1 MSIQTL
7 FHNREPASRERLYT
21 PPVLLLAAIVGVSFF
36 GAGFVMPLRAL
47 YGRSVGA
54 NGVEIGLMASS
65 FLLAGFLAAPL
76 IGRLTDKLG
85 AGNVL
90 WAGLLAH
97 TVLVLAYIPA
107 QDPILLIGL
116 RALEGVAAAAAYPPA
131 RALMNRLAPATRQ
144 GEALGMLASA
154 QTAGI
159 LLGPVIGV
167 LLASQSGY
175 NAAFALAS
183 LPLAVGVAVTLFFLP
198 RRASSEAMP
207 GAKTKNDSWRVAF
220 TRPLTLTYALQ
231 AALGMSGG
239 VIITVWSLYMADRG
253 ASLPLIGLSYT
264 TYALP
269 SMLLTPLAGRFSDRV
284 GRFWPLTLGFALFGV
299 VWLVYGFPLTPIT
312 IIVVSGLEGIP
323 ASLLSAALGG
333 LLADSTP
340 EIARG
345 RAQANFSA
353 AGTLGSLISSVLAG
367 ALYATGPGIPF
378 VVVGLV
384 YLLIPL
390 LLFLPA
396 LRHLI
401 SRSHLRAAEPESS
414 PPEPSVALPA

>member
-1 MSIQTL
+1 MAAIQ
-7 FHNREPASRERLYT
+7 AQRERLYT
-21 PPVLLLAAIVGVSFF
+21 PPVLLLGAIVGVSFF

-54 NGVEIGLMASS
+54 TGVEIGLMASS

-76 IGRLTDKLG
+76 IGRLTDKFG

-90 WAGLLAH
+90 WVGLLAH
-97 TVLVLAYIPA
+97 ALLVLAYIPA

-183 LPLAVGVAVTLFFLP
+183 LPLALGVVTALLFLP
-198 RRASSEAMP
+198 RRANEETAASNAESD
-207 GAKTKNDSWRVAF
+207 GGWRIAF
-220 TRPLTLTYALQ
+220 TRPLTLTYVLQ

-284 GRFWPLTLGFALFGV
+284 GRFWPLTIGFALFGL
-299 VWLVYGFPLTPIT
+299 VWLAYGLPLTPIT
-312 IIVVSGLEGIP
+312 IIIVSGLEGIP
-323 ASLLSAALGG
+323 AALLSSSLGG

-340 EIARG
+340 ANARG

-353 AGTLGSLISSVLAG
+353 AGTFGSLVSSVLAG
-367 ALYATGPGIPF
+367 ALYVTGPGIPF
-378 VVVGLV
+378 VVVGVV

-390 LLFLPA
+390 VLFLPA

-401 SRSHLRAAEPESS
+401 LRSHLRAAGPEEAPS
-414 PPEPSVALPA
+414 EPSVALPA

>member
-1 MSIQTL
+1 MASIQI
-7 FHNREPASRERLYT
+7 PRERLYT

-54 NGVEIGLMASS
+54 TGVEIGLMASS

-76 IGRLTDKLG
+76 IGRLTDRLG

-90 WAGLLAH
+90 WVGLLAH
-97 TVLVLAYIPA
+97 ALLVLAYIPA
-107 QDPILLIGL
+107 QNPIALIGL
-116 RALEGVAAAAAYPPA
+116 RALEGIAAAAAYPPA

-144 GEALGMLASA
+144 GEAQGMLASA

-183 LPLAVGVAVTLFFLP
+183 LPLALGVVVTLVVLP
-198 RRASSEAMP
+198 RRSNAEAMAS
-207 GAKTKNDSWRVAF
+207 GAAAEGGWRVAF

-284 GRFWPLTLGFALFGV
+284 GRFWPLTLGFALFGL
-299 VWLVYGFPLTPIT
+299 VWLAYGLPLTPIT
-312 IIVVSGLEGIP
+312 IIVISGLEGIP
-323 ASLLSAALGG
+323 AALLTSSLGG

-340 EIARG
+340 ANARG

-367 ALYATGPGIPF
+367 ALYASGPGIPF

-384 YLLIPL
+384 YLLIPIT
-390 LLFLPA
+390 LFLPA
-396 LRHLI
+396 LRRMV
-401 SRSHLRAAEPESS
+401 SKSHLRVAEPVERA
-414 PPEPSVALPA
+414 PEPAVTLPA

>member
-1 MSIQTL
+1 MSLQTL
-7 FHNREPASRERLYT
+7 FHNREPVSRERLYT

-65 FLLAGFLAAPL
+65 FLLAGLLATPL
-76 IGRLTDKLG
+76 IGRLTDKVG

-97 TVLVLAYIPA
+97 TILVLAYIPA

-116 RALEGVAAAAAYPPA
+116 RALEGIAAAAAYPPA

-183 LPLAVGVAVTLFFLP
+183 LPLALGVAVTLFFLP
-198 RRASSEAMP
+198 RRASGETTPPDAAL
-207 GAKTKNDSWRVAF
+207 GNWRVAF

-231 AALGMSGG
+231 TALGMSGG

-312 IIVVSGLEGIP
+312 IIIVSGLEGIP
-323 ASLLSAALGG
+323 ASLLSASLGG

-340 EIARG
+340 ANARG

-367 ALYATGPGIPF
+367 ALYASGPGIPF

-390 LLFLPA
+390 VLFLPA

-401 SRSHLRAAEPESS
+401 SRSHLRAAEPEDRL
-414 PPEPSVALPA
+414 PEPAVTLPA

>member
-1 MSIQTL
+1 MASIQI
-7 FHNREPASRERLYT
+7 PRERLYT
-21 PPVLLLAAIVGVSFF
+21 TPVLLLAAIVGVSFF

-54 NGVEIGLMASS
+54 TGVEIGLMASS

-76 IGRLTDKLG
+76 IGRLTDRLG

-90 WAGLLAH
+90 WAGVLAH
-97 TVLVLAYIPA
+97 ALLVLAYIPV

-116 RALEGVAAAAAYPPA
+116 RALEGIAAAAAYPPA

-144 GEALGMLASA
+144 GEAQGMLASA

-183 LPLAVGVAVTLFFLP
+183 LPLVLGVAVALIFLP
-198 RRASSEAMP
+198 RRADTAATTS
-207 GAKTKNDSWRVAF
+207 GAVAEGGWRVAF
-220 TRPLTLTYALQ
+220 TRPLRLTYALQ

-239 VIITVWSLYMADRG
+239 VIITIWSLYMADRG
-253 ASLPLIGLSYT
+253 ASLLLIGLSYT

-284 GRFWPLTLGFALFGV
+284 GRFWPLTLGFALFGL
-299 VWLVYGFPLTPIT
+299 VWLAYGLPLTPIT
-312 IIVVSGLEGIP
+312 IIVISGLEGIP
-323 ASLLSAALGG
+323 AALLTSSLGG

-340 EIARG
+340 ANARG

-367 ALYATGPGIPF
+367 AVYASGPGAPF
-378 VVVGLV
+378 VVVGLI
-384 YLLIPL
+384 YLLIPVT
-390 LLFLPA
+390 LFLPA
-396 LRHLI
+396 LRRLV
-401 SRSHLRAAEPESS
+401 STSHLRAAAPVERA
-414 PPEPSVALPA
+414 PEPAGALPA

>member
-1 MSIQTL
+1 M
-7 FHNREPASRERLYT
+7 ASVQIPRERLYT

-54 NGVEIGLMASS
+54 TGVEIGLMASS

-76 IGRLTDKLG
+76 IGRLTDRLG

-90 WAGLLAH
+90 WVGLLAH
-97 TVLVLAYIPA
+97 ALLVLAYIPA
-107 QDPILLIGL
+107 QNPIALIGL
-116 RALEGVAAAAAYPPA
+116 RALEGIAAAAAYPPA

-144 GEALGMLASA
+144 GEAQGMLASA

-183 LPLAVGVAVTLFFLP
+183 LPLALGVVVTLVVLP
-198 RRASSEAMP
+198 RRANAEAMAS
-207 GAKTKNDSWRVAF
+207 GAAAEGGWRVAF

-284 GRFWPLTLGFALFGV
+284 GRFWPLTLGFALFGL
-299 VWLVYGFPLTPIT
+299 VWLAYGLPLTPIA
-312 IIVVSGLEGIP
+312 IIVISGLEGIP
-323 ASLLSAALGG
+323 AALLTSSLGG

-340 EIARG
+340 ANARG

-367 ALYATGPGIPF
+367 ALYASGPGVPF
-378 VVVGLV
+378 VVVGLI
-384 YLLIPL
+384 YLLIPIT
-390 LLFLPA
+390 LFLPA
-396 LRHLI
+396 LRQMV
-401 SRSHLRAAEPESS
+401 SKSHLRAAELVERA
-414 PPEPSVALPA
+414 PEPAVTLPA

>member
-1 MSIQTL
+1 MSLRTV
-7 FHNREPASRERLYT
+7 FHKRDHMRRERLYT

-54 NGVEIGLMASS
+54 TGVEIGLMASS

-76 IGRLTDKLG
+76 IGRLTDRLG

-90 WAGLLAH
+90 WVGLLAH
-97 TVLVLAYIPA
+97 ALLVLAYIPA

-116 RALEGVAAAAAYPPA
+116 RALEGIAAAAAYPPA

-144 GEALGMLASA
+144 GEAQGALASA

-183 LPLAVGVAVTLFFLP
+183 LPLALGVVVALIFLP
-198 RRASSEAMP
+198 RRANAEAMAS
-207 GAKTKNDSWRVAF
+207 GAAADSGWRIAF
-220 TRPLTLTYALQ
+220 TRPLRLTYTLQ

-239 VIITVWSLYMADRG
+239 VIITIWSLYMADRG
-253 ASLPLIGLSYT
+253 ASLPLIGLSYS

-269 SMLLTPLAGRFSDRV
+269 MMLLTPFAGRFSDRV
-284 GRFWPLTLGFALFGV
+284 GRFWPLTLGFALFG
-299 VWLVYGFPLTPIT
+299 LVYLAYGFPLTPIT
-312 IIVVSGLEGIP
+312 IIVISGLEGIP
-323 ASLLSAALGG
+323 AAMLSSSLGG

-340 EIARG
+340 AEARG

-367 ALYATGPGIPF
+367 ALYASGPGVPF
-378 VVVGLV
+378 VVVGLI
-384 YLLIPL
+384 YLLIPVT
-390 LLFLPA
+390 LFLPA
-396 LRHLI
+396 LRRLV
-401 SRSHLRAAEPESS
+401 SKSHLRAAEPVERAPESAVILS
-414 PPEPSVALPA
+414 A

>member
-1 MSIQTL
+1 MATI
-7 FHNREPASRERLYT
+7 RVSRERLYT
-21 PPVLLLAAIVGVSFF
+21 PPVLLLVAIVGVSFF

-54 NGVEIGLMASS
+54 TGVEIGLMASS

-76 IGRLTDKLG
+76 IGRLTDRVG

-90 WAGLLAH
+90 WVGLLAH
-97 TVLVLAYIPA
+97 AVLVLAYIPA

-116 RALEGVAAAAAYPPA
+116 RAMEGVAAAAAYPPA

-175 NAAFALAS
+175 SAAFALAS
-183 LPLAVGVAVTLFFLP
+183 LPLALGVTFTLLFLP
-198 RRASSEAMP
+198 RRADGRTKTS
-207 GAKTKNDSWRVAF
+207 GAQDDSGWRIAF
-220 TRPLTLTYALQ
+220 TRPLTLTYILQ

-253 ASLPLIGLSYT
+253 ASLPLIGLSYS

-284 GRFWPLTLGFALFGV
+284 GRFWPLTIGFALFGV
-299 VWLVYGFPLTPIT
+299 IYVVYGFPLTPIT
-312 IIVVSGLEGIP
+312 LVVISGLEGVP
-323 ASLLSAALGG
+323 GALLSASLGG

-340 EIARG
+340 GNARG

-353 AGTLGSLISSVLAG
+353 SGTFGSLVSSVLAG

-384 YLLIPL
+384 YLLITL
-390 LLFLPA
+390 TLFLPA

-401 SRSHLRAAEPESS
+401 SRSHLRAAG
-414 PPEPSVALPA
+414 PPELPTEPGIALPA

>member
-1 MSIQTL
+1 MASMQIQ
-7 FHNREPASRERLYT
+7 RERLYT

-54 NGVEIGLMASS
+54 TGVEIGLMASS
-65 FLLAGFLAAPL
+65 FLLAGLLAAPL

-90 WAGLLAH
+90 WVGLLAH
-97 TVLVLAYIPA
+97 ALLVLAYIPV

-183 LPLAVGVAVTLFFLP
+183 LPLALGVAVTLFFLP
-198 RRASSEAMP
+198 RRASGEASAPMRRLGP
-207 GAKTKNDSWRVAF
+207 GAS
-220 TRPLTLTYALQ
+220 
-231 AALGMSGG
+231 
-239 VIITVWSLYMADRG
+239 
-253 ASLPLIGLSYT
+253 
-264 TYALP
+264 P
-269 SMLLTPLAGRFSDRV
+269 S
-284 GRFWPLTLGFALFGV
+284 
-299 VWLVYGFPLTPIT
+299 
-312 IIVVSGLEGIP
+312 P
-323 ASLLSAALGG
+323 A
-333 LLADSTP
+333 
-340 EIARG
+340 R
-345 RAQANFSA
+345 
-353 AGTLGSLISSVLAG
+353 
-367 ALYATGPGIPF
+367 
-378 VVVGLV
+378 
-384 YLLIPL
+384 
-390 LLFLPA
+390 
-396 LRHLI
+396 
-401 SRSHLRAAEPESS
+401 
-414 PPEPSVALPA
+414 

>member
-1 MSIQTL
+1 MATI
-7 FHNREPASRERLYT
+7 RIPRERLYT

-54 NGVEIGLMASS
+54 TGIEIGLMASS

-76 IGRLTDKLG
+76 IGRLTDRLG

-90 WAGLLAH
+90 WVGLLGHAL
-97 TVLVLAYIPA
+97 LVLAYIPA
-107 QDPILLIGL
+107 QDPIVLIGL
-116 RALEGVAAAAAYPPA
+116 RALEGIAAAAAYPPA

-144 GEALGMLASA
+144 GEALGALASA

-159 LLGPVIGV
+159 LLGPVLGV

-183 LPLAVGVAVTLFFLP
+183 LPLALGMVVTLLFLP
-198 RRASSEAMP
+198 RRASGETMASETASR
-207 GAKTKNDSWRVAF
+207 GGWRVAF

-239 VIITVWSLYMADRG
+239 VIITIWSLYMADRG
-253 ASLPLIGLSYT
+253 APLPLIGLSYT
-264 TYALP
+264 TWAIP
-269 SMLLTPLAGRFSDRV
+269 SVLLTPLAGRFSDRV
-284 GRFWPLTLGFALFGV
+284 GRFWPLTLGFALFG
-299 VWLVYGFPLTPIT
+299 LVFLAYGFPLTPIT

-323 ASLLSAALGG
+323 AAMLSASLGG

-340 EIARG
+340 TSARG

-367 ALYATGPGIPF
+367 ALYATGPGVPF

-384 YLLIPL
+384 YLLTPVA
-390 LLFLPA
+390 LFVPA
-396 LRHLI
+396 LRRLVTQ
-401 SRSHLRAAEPESS
+401 SHLRAVAPAEAAS
-414 PPEPSVALPA
+414 EPACALPA

>member
-1 MSIQTL
+1 MSLPTL
-7 FHNREPASRERLYT
+7 FHNRERSPHERLYT
-21 PPVLLLAAIVGVSFF
+21 PPVLVLAAIVGVSFF

-54 NGVEIGLMASS
+54 TGVEIGLMASS

-76 IGRLTDKLG
+76 IGRLTDRLG

-90 WAGLLAH
+90 WAGLLGHAL
-97 TVLVLAYIPA
+97 LVLAYIPA

-144 GEALGMLASA
+144 GEALGMLSSA

-183 LPLAVGVAVTLFFLP
+183 LPLALGVAITLFFLP
-198 RRASSEAMP
+198 RRANGETTAPDMAS
-207 GAKTKNDSWRVAF
+207 GNWRVAF

-231 AALGMSGG
+231 TALGMSGG

-269 SMLLTPLAGRFSDRV
+269 SMLLTPFAGRFSDRV
-284 GRFWPLTLGFALFGV
+284 GRFWPLTLGFALFGL
-299 VWLVYGFPLTPIT
+299 VWLAYGFPLTPIM
-312 IIVVSGLEGIP
+312 IIIFSGLEGIP
-323 ASLLSAALGG
+323 ASM
-333 LLADSTP
+333 LADHTP
-340 EIARG
+340 TDARG

-353 AGTLGSLISSVLAG
+353 VGTLGSLISSVLAG
-367 ALYATGPGIPF
+367 ALYASGPGVPF

-390 LLFLPA
+390 ALFLPA
-396 LRHLI
+396 LRGLL
-401 SRSHLRAAEPESS
+401 SNSHLRAVAPQEC
-414 PPEPSVALPA
+414 PPETGVALPV

>member
-1 MSIQTL
+1 MAAIQ
-7 FHNREPASRERLYT
+7 AQRERLYT
-21 PPVLLLAAIVGVSFF
+21 PPVLLLGAIVGVSFF

-54 NGVEIGLMASS
+54 TGVEIGLMASS

-76 IGRLTDKLG
+76 IGRLTDKFG

-90 WAGLLAH
+90 WVGLLAH
-97 TVLVLAYIPA
+97 ALLVLAYIPA

-183 LPLAVGVAVTLFFLP
+183 LPLALGVVTALLFLP
-198 RRASSEAMP
+198 RRANEETAASNAESD
-207 GAKTKNDSWRVAF
+207 GGWRIAF
-220 TRPLTLTYALQ
+220 TRPLTLTYVLQ

-284 GRFWPLTLGFALFGV
+284 GRFWPLTIGFALFGL
-299 VWLVYGFPLTPIT
+299 VWLAYGLPLTPIT
-312 IIVVSGLEGIP
+312 IIIVSGLEGIP
-323 ASLLSAALGG
+323 AALLSSSLGG

-340 EIARG
+340 ANARG

-353 AGTLGSLISSVLAG
+353 AGTFGSLVSSVLAG
-367 ALYATGPGIPF
+367 ALYVTGPGIPF

-390 LLFLPA
+390 VLFLPA
-396 LRHLI
+396 LRGLI
-401 SRSHLRAAEPESS
+401 STSHLRAAGSADV
-414 PPEPSVALPA
+414 PPEPGVALPA

>member
-1 MSIQTL
+1 
-7 FHNREPASRERLYT
+7 
-21 PPVLLLAAIVGVSFF
+21 
-36 GAGFVMPLRAL
+36 
-47 YGRSVGA
+47 
-54 NGVEIGLMASS
+54 
-65 FLLAGFLAAPL
+65 
-76 IGRLTDKLG
+76 
-85 AGNVL
+85 
-90 WAGLLAH
+90 
-97 TVLVLAYIPA
+97 
-107 QDPILLIGL
+107 
-116 RALEGVAAAAAYPPA
+116 
-131 RALMNRLAPATRQ
+131 MNRLAPATRQ
-144 GEALGMLASA
+144 GEARGMLASA

-183 LPLAVGVAVTLFFLP
+183 LPLALGVVTALLLLP
-198 RRASSEAMP
+198 RRANEETAASNAESD
-207 GAKTKNDSWRVAF
+207 GGWRVAF
-220 TRPLTLTYALQ
+220 TRPLTLTYVLQ

-239 VIITVWSLYMADRG
+239 VIITIWSLYMADRG

-284 GRFWPLTLGFALFGV
+284 GRFWPLTIGFALFGL
-299 VWLVYGFPLTPIT
+299 VWIVYGFPLTPIT
-312 IIVVSGLEGIP
+312 IIIVSGLEGIP
-323 ASLLSAALGG
+323 ASLLSASLGG

-340 EIARG
+340 ANARG

-353 AGTLGSLISSVLAG
+353 AGTFGSLVSSVLAG
-367 ALYATGPGIPF
+367 ALYVTGPGIPF
-378 VVVGLV
+378 VVVGVV

-390 LLFLPA
+390 VLFLPA

-401 SRSHLRAAEPESS
+401 SRSHLRAAESADV

>member
-1 MSIQTL
+1 MATIQ
-7 FHNREPASRERLYT
+7 AQRERLYT
-21 PPVLLLAAIVGVSFF
+21 PSVLLLAAIVGVSFF

-54 NGVEIGLMASS
+54 TGVEIGLMASS
-65 FLLAGFLAAPL
+65 FLLSGFLAAPL

-90 WAGLLAH
+90 WVGLLAH
-97 TVLVLAYIPA
+97 ALLVLAYIPA
-107 QDPILLIGL
+107 QDPVLLIGV

-183 LPLAVGVAVTLFFLP
+183 LPLALGVVTALLFLP
-198 RRASSEAMP
+198 RHANEEMAASNAEDD
-207 GAKTKNDSWRVAF
+207 GGWRVAF
-220 TRPLTLTYALQ
+220 TRPLTLTYVLQ

-269 SMLLTPLAGRFSDRV
+269 SMLLTPLAGRFSDRI
-284 GRFWPLTLGFALFGV
+284 GRFWPLTIGFALFGL
-299 VWLVYGFPLTPIT
+299 VWLVYGFPLTPIA
-312 IIVVSGLEGIP
+312 IIIVSGLEGIP
-323 ASLLSAALGG
+323 ASLLSASLGG

-340 EIARG
+340 ANARG

-367 ALYATGPGIPF
+367 ALYASGPGVPF

-390 LLFLPA
+390 VLFLPA

-401 SRSHLRAAEPESS
+401 SRSHLRAAEPANS
-414 PPEPSVALPA
+414 PPEPGVALPA

>member
-1 MSIQTL
+1 MSLRTL
-7 FHNREPASRERLYT
+7 FHNRERVLRERLYT

-54 NGVEIGLMASS
+54 TGVEIGLMASS

-97 TVLVLAYIPA
+97 TALVLAYIPA

-144 GEALGMLASA
+144 GEALGMLSSA

-183 LPLAVGVAVTLFFLP
+183 LPLALGVAITLFFLP
-198 RRASSEAMP
+198 RRANGETTAPYMAS
-207 GAKTKNDSWRVAF
+207 GNWRVAF

-231 AALGMSGG
+231 TALGMSGG
-239 VIITVWSLYMADRG
+239 VIITIWSLYMADRG
-253 ASLPLIGLSYT
+253 AALPLIGLSYT

-269 SMLLTPLAGRFSDRV
+269 SMLLTPFAGRFSDRV
-284 GRFWPLTLGFALFGV
+284 GRFWPLTLGFALFGL
-299 VWLVYGFPLTPIT
+299 VWLAYGFPLTPIM
-312 IIVVSGLEGIP
+312 IIIFSGLEGIP
-323 ASLLSAALGG
+323 ASMLAAALGG
-333 LLADSTP
+333 LLADHTP
-340 EIARG
+340 ADARG
-345 RAQANFSA
+345 RVQANFSA

-367 ALYATGPGIPF
+367 ALYASGPGLPF

-390 LLFLPA
+390 ALFLPA
-396 LRHLI
+396 LRGLL
-401 SRSHLRAAEPESS
+401 SNSHLRAVAPEEC
-414 PPEPSVALPA
+414 PPETGVALAV

>member
-1 MSIQTL
+1 MTMASIQIP
-7 FHNREPASRERLYT
+7 RVRLYT

-54 NGVEIGLMASS
+54 TGVEIGLMASS

-76 IGRLTDKLG
+76 IGRLTDRLG

-90 WAGLLAH
+90 WVGLLAH
-97 TVLVLAYIPA
+97 ALLVLAYIPA
-107 QDPILLIGL
+107 QNPIALIGL
-116 RALEGVAAAAAYPPA
+116 RALEGIAAAAAYPPA

-144 GEALGMLASA
+144 GEAQGMLASA

-183 LPLAVGVAVTLFFLP
+183 LPLALGVVVTLVVLP
-198 RRASSEAMP
+198 RRSNAEAMAS
-207 GAKTKNDSWRVAF
+207 GAAAEGGWRVAF

-284 GRFWPLTLGFALFGV
+284 GRFWPLTLGFALFGL
-299 VWLVYGFPLTPIT
+299 VWLAYGLPLTPIA
-312 IIVVSGLEGIP
+312 IIVISGLEGIP
-323 ASLLSAALGG
+323 AALLTSSLGG

-340 EIARG
+340 ANARG

-367 ALYATGPGIPF
+367 ALYASGPGAPF
-378 VVVGLV
+378 VVVGLI
-384 YLLIPL
+384 YLLIPIT
-390 LLFLPA
+390 LFLPA
-396 LRHLI
+396 LRQMV
-401 SRSHLRAAEPESS
+401 SKSHLRAAELVERA
-414 PPEPSVALPA
+414 PEPSVTLPA

>member
-1 MSIQTL
+1 MATI
-7 FHNREPASRERLYT
+7 RVGGERLYT

-47 YGRSVGA
+47 YGRSIGA
-54 NGVEIGLMASS
+54 TGVEIGLMASS

-76 IGRLTDKLG
+76 IGRLTDRLG

-90 WAGLLAH
+90 WVGLLGHAL
-97 TVLVLAYIPA
+97 LVLAYIPA

-116 RALEGVAAAAAYPPA
+116 RALEGIAAAAAYPPA

-183 LPLAVGVAVTLFFLP
+183 LPLALGVIVAFFFLP
-198 RRASSEAMP
+198 RRASG
-207 GAKTKNDSWRVAF
+207 GATATDAALESWRIAF

-231 AALGMSGG
+231 LLLGMSGG
-239 VIITVWSLYMADRG
+239 VIITIWSLYMADRG

-269 SMLLTPLAGRFSDRV
+269 SMLLTPLAGRVSDRV
-284 GRFWPLTLGFALFGV
+284 GRFWPLTLGFALFGL
-299 VWLVYGFPLTPIT
+299 VWLAYGFPLTPIT
-312 IIVVSGLEGIP
+312 IIIISGLEGIP
-323 ASLLSAALGG
+323 AALLSASLGG

-340 EIARG
+340 ADARG

-367 ALYATGPGIPF
+367 ALYASGPGVPF
-378 VVVGLV
+378 VVVGSL
-384 YLLIPL
+384 YLLTPL
-390 LLFLPA
+390 ALFLPE
-396 LRHLI
+396 LRRLI
-401 SRSHLRAAEPESS
+401 SQSHLRAAKPMEAVTDST
-414 PPEPSVALPA
+414 SVLPA

>member
-1 MSIQTL
+1 MAAIQ
-7 FHNREPASRERLYT
+7 AQRERLYT
-21 PPVLLLAAIVGVSFF
+21 PAVLLLAAIVGVSFF

-76 IGRLTDKLG
+76 IGRLTDRLG

-90 WAGLLAH
+90 WVGLLAH
-97 TVLVLAYIPA
+97 ALLVLAYIPV

-116 RALEGVAAAAAYPPA
+116 RALEGIAAAAAYPPA

-175 NAAFALAS
+175 DAAFALAC
-183 LPLAVGVAVTLFFLP
+183 LPLALGVIVTLLFLP
-198 RRASSEAMP
+198 RRADGETATSHAQDD
-207 GAKTKNDSWRVAF
+207 GGWRIAF
-220 TRPLTLTYALQ
+220 TRPLTLTYVLQ

-239 VIITVWSLYMADRG
+239 VIITIWSLYMADRG

-284 GRFWPLTLGFALFGV
+284 GRFWPLTIGFALFGL

-312 IIVVSGLEGIP
+312 IIIVSGLEGIP
-323 ASLLSAALGG
+323 AALLSSSLGG

-340 EIARG
+340 ANARG

-353 AGTLGSLISSVLAG
+353 AGTFGSLVSSVLAG
-367 ALYATGPGIPF
+367 ALYVTGPGIPF
-378 VVVGLV
+378 VVVGVV

-390 LLFLPA
+390 VLFLPA
-396 LRHLI
+396 QRHLI
-401 SRSHLRAAEPESS
+401 LQSHLRAAEQVELPS
-414 PPEPSVALPA
+414 EPGVALPA

>member
-1 MSIQTL
+1 
-7 FHNREPASRERLYT
+7 
-21 PPVLLLAAIVGVSFF
+21 
-36 GAGFVMPLRAL
+36 
-47 YGRSVGA
+47 
-54 NGVEIGLMASS
+54 
-65 FLLAGFLAAPL
+65 
-76 IGRLTDKLG
+76 
-85 AGNVL
+85 
-90 WAGLLAH
+90 
-97 TVLVLAYIPA
+97 
-107 QDPILLIGL
+107 
-116 RALEGVAAAAAYPPA
+116 
-131 RALMNRLAPATRQ
+131 MNRLAPATRQ

-198 RRASSEAMP
+198 RRASSEAKL
-207 GAKTKNDSWRVAF
+207 GATTKNDSWRVAF

-231 AALGMSGG
+231 TALGMSGG

-323 ASLLSAALGG
+323 ASLVSAALGG

-367 ALYATGPGIPF
+367 ALYATGPGVPF

-414 PPEPSVALPA
+414 PPEPAVTLPA

>member
-1 MSIQTL
+1 
-7 FHNREPASRERLYT
+7 
-21 PPVLLLAAIVGVSFF
+21 
-36 GAGFVMPLRAL
+36 
-47 YGRSVGA
+47 
-54 NGVEIGLMASS
+54 
-65 FLLAGFLAAPL
+65 
-76 IGRLTDKLG
+76 
-85 AGNVL
+85 
-90 WAGLLAH
+90 
-97 TVLVLAYIPA
+97 
-107 QDPILLIGL
+107 
-116 RALEGVAAAAAYPPA
+116 
-131 RALMNRLAPATRQ
+131 MNRLAPTTRQ

-183 LPLAVGVAVTLFFLP
+183 LPLALGVTVTLFFLP
-198 RRASSEAMP
+198 RRANGETSEPDAAL
-207 GAKTKNDSWRVAF
+207 GNWRVAF
-220 TRPLTLTYALQ
+220 TRPLTLTYTLQ
-231 AALGMSGG
+231 TALGMSGG

-323 ASLLSAALGG
+323 ASLLSASLGG

-340 EIARG
+340 ANARG

-367 ALYATGPGIPF
+367 ALYASGPGVPF

-390 LLFLPA
+390 VLFLPA

-401 SRSHLRAAEPESS
+401 SRSHLRAAEPEDSL
-414 PPEPSVALPA
+414 PEPAVTLPA

>member
-1 MSIQTL
+1 MAAIQAQ
-7 FHNREPASRERLYT
+7 REWLYT
-21 PPVLLLAAIVGVSFF
+21 PPVLLLAAIIGVSFF

-54 NGVEIGLMASS
+54 TGVEIGLMASS

-76 IGRLTDKLG
+76 IGRLTDKVG

-90 WAGLLAH
+90 WVGLLAH
-97 TVLVLAYIPA
+97 ALLVLAYIPA

-183 LPLAVGVAVTLFFLP
+183 LPLALGVVTALLFLP
-198 RRASSEAMP
+198 RRADGGAEASNAEDV
-207 GAKTKNDSWRVAF
+207 GGWRIAF
-220 TRPLTLTYALQ
+220 TRPLTLTYVLQ

-284 GRFWPLTLGFALFGV
+284 GRFWPLTIGFALFGL
-299 VWLVYGFPLTPIT
+299 VWLAYGLPLTPIT
-312 IIVVSGLEGIP
+312 IIIVSGLEGIP
-323 ASLLSAALGG
+323 AALLSSSLGG

-340 EIARG
+340 ANARG
-345 RAQANFSA
+345 RVQANFSA

-367 ALYATGPGIPF
+367 ALYASGPGVPF
-378 VVVGLV
+378 VIVGLV

-390 LLFLPA
+390 VLFLPA
-396 LRHLI
+396 LRGLI
-401 SRSHLRAAEPESS
+401 STSHLRAAAPENC
-414 PPEPSVALPA
+414 PPEPGVALPA